1 MGRSKKTSE
10 PDDGE
15 PDVETLQLTQTLL
28 RRTFRERFSRG
39 EHRQEQERLM
49 DIDPLLVTHT
59 QSTKLVQ
66 PSESSL
72 YLRLASIG
80 MMWRARRPSGRWRG
94 RLRSPCNGGMEST
107 SDRACCESTVAVAF
121 RHSVV
126 GNEWRSG
133 CLLIKRR
140 HAHTL
145 HALASFRPVK
155 STAGNHARKRDQTR

>member
-1 MGRSKKTSE
+1 MRGWGRDCLGHSRSASNLARHDTRAGTESFDTQSGLADDDSAHVQAAFYLHEMGGSKKTSE

-107 SDRACCESTVAVAF
+107 S
-121 RHSVV
+121 
-126 GNEWRSG
+126 
-133 CLLIKRR
+133 
-140 HAHTL
+140 
-145 HALASFRPVK
+145 
-155 STAGNHARKRDQTR
+155 